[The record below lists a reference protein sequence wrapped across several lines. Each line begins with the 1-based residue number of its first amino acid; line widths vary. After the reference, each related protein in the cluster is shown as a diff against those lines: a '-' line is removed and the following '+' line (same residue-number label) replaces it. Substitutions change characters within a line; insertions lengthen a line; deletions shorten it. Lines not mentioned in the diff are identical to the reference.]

1 MSKAPRRSPSDRMI
15 HIRLYEETHR
25 LIKVQAAQH
34 GMTIQRLVENIIRGQ
49 VVAPK
54 NKSAKR

>member
-1 MSKAPRRSPSDRMI
+1 MI
-15 HIRLYEETHR
+15 HIRLDEETHR